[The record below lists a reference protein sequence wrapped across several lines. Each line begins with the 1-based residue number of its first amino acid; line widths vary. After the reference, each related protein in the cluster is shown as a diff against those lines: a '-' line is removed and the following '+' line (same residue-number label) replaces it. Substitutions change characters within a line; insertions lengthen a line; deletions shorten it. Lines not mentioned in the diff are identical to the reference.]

1 MGFIIGPQVYMIGLI
16 AIAKY
21 ITIQLII
28 ISYFNQYYKYLDF
41 IITKRLLIIIC
52 VEKEKKTRMSY
63 FDVDSLF
70 SLRNRTGLY

>member
-21 ITIQLII
+21 ITIQLTI

-52 VEKEKKTRMSY
+52 VEKEKKTKMSY

>member
-1 MGFIIGPQVYMIGLI
+1 MGFIIGPQGYMIGLI

-41 IITKRLLIIIC
+41 NHY
-52 VEKEKKTRMSY
+52 KKTYLS
-63 FDVDSLF
+63 
-70 SLRNRTGLY
+70 